1 VPNYSV
7 ERVVRYVRLQ
17 DVSKALLPH
26 PLNPHKPIQPDWLA
40 ITHEI
45 ADSPDPA
52 HSSESFGLYFVTD
65 DGECLGFFVLDSIE
79 TAVDRANAL
88 AGIRRDD
95 WQACD
100 VELKSDDFDITWADI
115 HR

>member
-17 DVSKALLPH
+17 DESKALLPH

-45 ADSPDPA
+45 AHSPDPA
-52 HSSESFGLYFVTD
+52 HSSESFGLYFVID
-65 DGECLGFFVLDSIE
+65 DGGCLGFYP
-79 TAVDRANAL
+79 
-88 AGIRRDD
+88 
-95 WQACD
+95 
-100 VELKSDDFDITWADI
+100 SDDFDITWADI